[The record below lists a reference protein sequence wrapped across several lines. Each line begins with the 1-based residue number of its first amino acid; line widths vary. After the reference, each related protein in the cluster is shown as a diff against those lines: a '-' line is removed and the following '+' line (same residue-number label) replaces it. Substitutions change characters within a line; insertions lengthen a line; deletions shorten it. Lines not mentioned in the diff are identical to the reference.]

1 MGFRIFSG
9 AVLAIIVFIAARSA
23 GVQGGGSFAM
33 AMVPL
38 VAAAINVM
46 TTPVFTVS
54 ALAGILFIIVPL
66 LPISSWLGEDLTAT
80 LRGVGR
86 EFRSEV
92 VQPMSSQQS
101 PSAALARRLT
111 DVEAACNSGVL
122 TPQACEEAKR
132 IAIQNITES
141 LGVGGAA
148 APRSAN

>member
-9 AVLAIIVFIAARSA
+9 AVLAVIVFIAARSA

-38 VAAAINVM
+38 VSAAINVM

-66 LPISSWLGEDLTAT
+66 LPLSSWLGEDLTAA
-80 LRGVGR
+80 LRGVGQ

-92 VQPMSSQQS
+92 VQPVSAQQS
-101 PSAALARRLT
+101 PSAALARRLS

-132 IAIQNITES
+132 TAIQNISET

-148 APRSAN
+148 PPRPAN